1 MKKEVYEKEVLA
13 VDGKA
18 ALSAVAKC
26 QTEAAPPKAATNW
39 T

>member
-1 MKKEVYEKEVLA
+1 MLA

-18 ALSAVAKC
+18 VPSAVAKC

-39 T
+39 I